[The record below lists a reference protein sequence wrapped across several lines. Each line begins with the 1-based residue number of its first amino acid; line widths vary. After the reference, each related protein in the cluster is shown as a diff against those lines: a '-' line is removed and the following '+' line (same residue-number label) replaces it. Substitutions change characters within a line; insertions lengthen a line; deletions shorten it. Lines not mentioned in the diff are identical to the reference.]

1 LNFFYYL
8 YFFFIEFG
16 IFSYACY
23 VFVVMVGDQGIY
35 NSTNRPV
42 MGPPVPKIEGGVDA
56 CSRNN
61 WLPHMHLP
69 HCKNFFHVFFLFVF
83 CYVLTILLFQFKAL

>member
-1 LNFFYYL
+1 
-8 YFFFIEFG
+8 
-16 IFSYACY
+16 
-23 VFVVMVGDQGIY
+23 MVGDQGIY

-69 HCKNFFHVFFLFVF
+69 HCQNQVPTSTQSSGGSVASQTHTQYYNSSQSGVDRPTPPLPQNIGGF
-83 CYVLTILLFQFKAL
+83 